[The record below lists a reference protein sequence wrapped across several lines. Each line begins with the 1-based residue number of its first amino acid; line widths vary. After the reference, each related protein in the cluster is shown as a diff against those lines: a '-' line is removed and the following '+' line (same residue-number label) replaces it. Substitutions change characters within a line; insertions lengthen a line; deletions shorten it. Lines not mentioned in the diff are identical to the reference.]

1 MWVELDD
8 EQTDAVVV
16 HSLSNWMIELLDDED
31 TPERWD
37 TIANLYCALQY
48 YITPEHLDA
57 LIEEYPEFAEMFDE
71 GMNNV

>member
-16 HSLSNWMIELLDDED
+16 HSLTNWMIDLLDDED

-48 YITPEHLDA
+48 YITPEQLDA
-57 LIEEYPEFAEMFDE
+57 LFEEYPEFAEMFEEEDE
-71 GMNNV
+71 

>member
-16 HSLSNWMIELLDDED
+16 HSLSNWMIELLDEED

-71 GMNNV
+71 EDE